1 MTALKTYID
10 GLLHPVFLVEFS
22 SDKILFA
29 NETASKQVNFDKK
42 SDYKIDEVLSFF
54 TDPSGRKITQLN
66 GQWYQIKTQTFDH
79 NEVPYQILE
88 LLDIEGV
95 PNTGT
100 IEYWKDL
107 IAVMLHRLRSPLT
120 GISGYLDLLEDEVH
134 DIKHQ
139 PRFDII
145 QKGFA
150 NVFDIMDEL
159 EILYTISPDYDDS
172 DFSTVSIHK
181 AIDRILFDLSPEQKE
196 RISFD
201 NSILEAP
208 ELNTNSDLLHEI
220 LFQLLENALLHSDDD
235 QIEVFYLPENNGR
248 ITIKNKASSID
259 HTFKK
264 KMFDPF
270 VTTRATNLGIGLT
283 KAQLYAL
290 QIGCLILFNE
300 EDNSFLFSLKTPL
313 IQQ

>member
-29 NETASKQVNFDKK
+29 NETASKQVYLDKK
-42 SDYKIDEVLSFF
+42 SDFKIDEVLSFF

-66 GQWYQIKTQTFDH
+66 GKWYQIKTQTFDH

-95 PNTGT
+95 PNNNT
-100 IEYWKDL
+100 IENWKDL

-134 DIKHQ
+134 DPGHQ

-159 EILYTISPDYDDS
+159 EILYTISPNYDDS
-172 DFSTVSIHK
+172 GFSNISIHK
-181 AIDRILFDLSPEQKE
+181 VIDKILFDLSPEQKE
-196 RISFD
+196 RISID
-201 NSILEAP
+201 KSIQEAP

-235 QIEVFYLPENNGR
+235 HIEIFYLPENNGR
-248 ITIKNKASSID
+248 ITVKNKASSID
-259 HTFKK
+259 HAFKK

-290 QIGCLILFNE
+290 QLGCLILFNE
-300 EDNSFLFSLKTPL
+300 EENSFLFSLKTPL